1 MKNRLMLVVL
11 PLLSLVA
18 CVALA
23 REAPPASDD
32 PATEAHVMRLA
43 EKLRCLV
50 CQNQTLAESNA
61 DLAVDLRREVKEQ
74 IKAGKSDAQIMDY
87 LVQRYGDFVLYQ
99 PPFKPITVLLWIG
112 PFALLALALGL
123 LFRRLAQRRK
133 AAEQAELAG
142 AERRLVEQV
151 LGAAAPEGKPQGG
164 RQRKQHDR
172 GRPGGAA

>member
-32 PATEAHVMRLA
+32 PETEAHVMRLA

-99 PPFKPITVLLWIG
+99 PPFKAITVLLWVG

-123 LFRRLAQRRK
+123 LFARLARRRK
-133 AAEQAELAG
+133 AAEQTAQAELAG

-151 LGAAAPEGKPQGG
+151 LGAAAPEVNLSPNI
-164 RQRKQHDR
+164 
-172 GRPGGAA
+172 

>member
-1 MKNRLMLVVL
+1 MKKRLMLVVL

-18 CVALA
+18 CAALA
-23 REAPPASDD
+23 KEAPPASDD
-32 PATEAHVMRLA
+32 PETEAHMMRLA

-99 PPFKPITVLLWIG
+99 PPFKPITVLLWVG
-112 PFALLALALGL
+112 PFVLLAIALGA
-123 LFRRLAQRRK
+123 LFRRLARRRK
-133 AAEQAELAG
+133 AAEQTAPAELAA
-142 AERRLVEQV
+142 AERRVVEQV
-151 LGAAAPEGKPQGG
+151 LGSANEGAARDTG
-164 RQRKQHDR
+164 RR
-172 GRPGGAA
+172 GGAR

>member
-1 MKNRLMLVVL
+1 MKNRLMLLVL

-18 CVALA
+18 CAALA
-23 REAPPASDD
+23 REAPPVSDD
-32 PATEAHVMRLA
+32 PQTEAHMMRLA

-99 PPFKPITVLLWIG
+99 PPFKPITVLLWVG
-112 PFALLALALGL
+112 PFLLLVIALGA
-123 LFRRLAQRRK
+123 LFRRLARRRK
-133 AAEQAELAG
+133 AAEQTAQAELAA
-142 AERRLVEQV
+142 AERRVVEQV
-151 LGAAAPEGKPQGG
+151 LGSANEGAARDTG
-164 RQRKQHDR
+164 RR
-172 GRPGGAA
+172 GGAQ